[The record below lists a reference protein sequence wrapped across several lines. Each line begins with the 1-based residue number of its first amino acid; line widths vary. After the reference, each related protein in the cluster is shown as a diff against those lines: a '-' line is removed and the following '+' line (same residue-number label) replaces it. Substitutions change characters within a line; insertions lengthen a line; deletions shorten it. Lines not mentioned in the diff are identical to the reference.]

1 MEQNAIKKRGGAHQK
16 KLPRQKKPPKSSKAP
31 KSSKKKLSGTAI
43 ACMFLGGIL
52 ALLLAGYLIFVY
64 ANIPFVRKWRNIY
77 IETAMTTYTHQWLA
91 TSFIPRSIIDQVM
104 GDAKKLQEIQ
114 DDLHST
120 WDLPD
125 DPEPVR
131 PPEHGEMPGP
141 VKPPEAGETPEQRAF
156 YEAYWELDRDSFE
169 KFLKE
174 RPELLKNGYEGI
186 ELVDLEGSYGLKTT
200 MGETVCVLDAPNNI
214 LIVEVSGEGYKGK
227 LAIAK
232 NSDQVSLL
240 KASKLGEQGDLLRWM
255 AKSSGAVLAINASG
269 FGDPNWEGNGGTVI
283 GSLYMNGREYGNPQ
297 LDYKLFGFKKDGLFY
312 IQNYDEESLPE
323 YRWAIQFKPAL
334 IVDGKVYV
342 QGSFGYGLQPRT
354 AIGQARNLDVLLL
367 VVDGRQVGHS
377 IGATVEDLAEIMLRH
392 DAWQAMNLDG
402 GSSALMWYKG
412 QEITKASS
420 TTGVGRYLP
429 DAIAV
434 MPPKE

>member
-1 MEQNAIKKRGGAHQK
+1 MEENAIKKSGGAHQK
-16 KLPRQKKPPKSSKAP
+16 KPLRQRKSPKSSNATRKP
-31 KSSKKKLSGTAI
+31 KKKLGGTAI
-43 ACMFLGGIL
+43 ACIVLGSFL
-52 ALLLAGYLIFVY
+52 ALLAAGYLVFVY

-77 IETAMTTYTHQWLA
+77 IETAMTTFTHQWLA
-91 TSFIPRSIIDQVM
+91 TSFIPGSIIDQVM
-104 GDAKKLQEIQ
+104 GDAKELQEIQ

-125 DPEPVR
+125 DPEPEPVR
-131 PPEHGEMPGP
+131 PSEP
-141 VKPPEAGETPEQRAF
+141 GETPEQRAF
-156 YEAYWELDRDSFE
+156 YEKYWELDRESFE
-169 KFLKE
+169 KFLKK
-174 RPELLKNGYEGI
+174 RPELLENGYTGI

-200 MGETVCVLDAPNNI
+200 MGETVCVLDAPNNL

-232 NSDQVSLL
+232 NSDQLSLL

-312 IQNYDEESLPE
+312 IQNYNAKSLPE

-334 IVDGKVYV
+334 IVDGQVYV

-354 AIGQARNLDVLLL
+354 AIGQAKNLDVLLL

-412 QEITKASS
+412 QEITKPSS
-420 TTGVGRYLP
+420 ATGVGRYLP